1 MRKTFMLTPVVLI
14 ASATIAFAQA
24 SGGSAGVGGAGAGG
38 HAGGAAPSAHP
49 AGVTG
54 SAAPSGKSGTGTMPQ
69 SGQQPGCAGTAT
81 PSTSTTGIKPPC

>member
-1 MRKTFMLTPVVLI
+1 MRKSIFIITPAILI
-14 ASATIAFAQA
+14 ASTAIAYAQA
-24 SGGSAGVGGAGAGG
+24 SGGGAGVGAAGAGG
-38 HAGGAAPSAHP
+38 HAGGASGAHP